1 MNALKKIQYNCN
13 KATFLI
19 EKRMLDKI
27 TLRERV
33 ELYIHLIT
41 CLPCRLFAE
50 QSQNINQMV
59 KQLFQKPVV
68 KLGEDEKQQMHT
80 LIEQEIDKEKK

>member
-27 TLRERV
+27 TLREKV
-33 ELYIHLIT
+33 ELYIHLAG

-50 QSQNINQMV
+50 QSHNINLMV
-59 KQLFQKPVV
+59 KQLFQKPAA
-68 KLGEDEKQQMHT
+68 KLGDDEKQQMHN